1 MFFYLKLTNRNNCVN
16 PADNPIVETAIL
28 TRRKYFEN
36 QLIIP
41 IFARFCEIYTEL
53 MNKTSKIIAVILLT
67 IFGCSALS
75 AQTLVKVSG
84 VVTSADDGLPMIGV
98 GVMAGPGNGVIT
110 SLDGEYLIE
119 AAPGTTLTFS
129 SIGFQDQT
137 VVVPQAETF
146 VHNVIMQSEA
156 MTLDD
161 VVVIAYGVRKKGT
174 VAGSVSTV
182 KSDKLEHTPT
192 AAFDQALQGQV
203 AGLTVLSNS
212 GEPSASASLTIRGTN
227 SINSGT
233 APLYILDGVAI
244 SANDFN
250 TINPADIESMSV
262 LKDAS
267 STSIYGA
274 RAANGVI
281 VITTKRG
288 RNMDRPNINYRMQ
301 MGWSA
306 IAAGKWDLM
315 NTQERI
321 QYEKEIGMTAGQNY
335 DFLAKTDINWMDV
348 VFNDNA
354 MLQSHEVSVSG
365 ATDKT
370 NYYLSGGYYDQQG
383 IAPGSLFERYS
394 LRFNFEQQ
402 MADWFRMGTNT
413 MFNFQNIEQAD
424 EGSYALVTPIS
435 ASRFMLPYWN
445 PYNSDGSLA
454 SINKGEWTGQG
465 QNPMEWIENNPLSY
479 KKYKVITT
487 AFAEFTL
494 YRNLV
499 FKSQFSV
506 DFSHVTG
513 FSQSFPSYL
522 PNQGEGSA
530 SRNSSD
536 GMNLQVTNTLTYR
549 FDIDNTHDFNFL
561 IGQEGQTYHAE
572 SFGVATKGQTNNL
585 LTDIQQGTRATSWSS
600 TASSD
605 YSRMSFFG
613 RAEYNYT
620 DRFYADFSVRT
631 DGSSRFGKDNRW
643 GAFWSVGTMWNLRNE
658 AFMSSARNW
667 LTFAQVSLS
676 TGTSGNSE
684 IPNYE
689 HLALVAGGLDYI
701 GNSGMAPMQPGNE
714 ELTWESTWT
723 TNLGFH
729 FGFWNRMNVD
739 LELYNKQ
746 TSDMLMQVPLSYAQS
761 NGYGYKWDNVG
772 GMVNRGAEINLTGT
786 LVQVKDFSWSLNANV
801 SYNFNKITELYNGV
815 TEYERGETSTKLVV
829 GHPLGEFYIN
839 RYAGVNPANGDA
851 LWYDKNGEITNE
863 LRDEDKVLLG
873 KTYIAPWQG
882 GFGTALSWKGL
893 SLTAQFSWVADRWM
907 LNNDRY
913 FDESNGRFATY
924 NQSRRLL
931 NRWKKPGDITDIPR
945 HGEYTEFDSRLL
957 EDASFLRLKNVNLS
971 YSFPAELLQK
981 SRIIRGLRVYAQA
994 QNLLTFTNF
1003 SGLDPEGTTNLYAAQ
1018 YPMSRQFTFGL
1029 DLMF

>member
-1 MFFYLKLTNRNNCVN
+1 
-16 PADNPIVETAIL
+16 
-28 TRRKYFEN
+28 
-36 QLIIP
+36 
-41 IFARFCEIYTEL
+41 

-182 KSDKLEHTPT
+182 KSDKLENTPT

-994 QNLLTFTNF
+994 QNILTFTNF